1 MFLALLVG
9 SVVALSGLA
18 GGILGMLTMGLFLVS
33 IMVFFWE
40 LVLRADDLQ
49 VDVPASQQADTR
61 RRDRKAAIKGDW
73 ITDYDWIGEQA
84 HRSQGYHRQ
93 ADNIYSASHVRLS
106 EPGTTPLQIV
116 PGRRPSR
123 LRKRKA
129 A

>member
-1 MFLALLVG
+1 MFVALLISGTLAL
-9 SVVALSGLA
+9 AGLA
-18 GGILGMLTMGLFLVS
+18 GGIIGMVMVGLFLVS
-33 IMVFFWE
+33 ITVFFWE

-49 VDVPASQQADTR
+49 IDVSASQQAYAR
-61 RRDRKAAIKGDW
+61 RRDRKAAVESDW